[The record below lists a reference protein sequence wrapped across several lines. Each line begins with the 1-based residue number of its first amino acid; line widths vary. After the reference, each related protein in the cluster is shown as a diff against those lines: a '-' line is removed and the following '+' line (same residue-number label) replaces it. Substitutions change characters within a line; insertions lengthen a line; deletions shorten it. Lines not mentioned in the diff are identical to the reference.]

1 MEAPQSA
8 LIVPV
13 PEAEPAVGALRSR
26 YDRSA
31 SWGVPAHITILY
43 PFLPPAEIDGTVLAA
58 VRETVRTVPGFELAL
73 TRTDWFDDDVLW
85 LAPEPDGPF
94 RALTAALWARFPQ
107 AAPYGGEF
115 DDVAPHLTVAHGHPP
130 SVLREAAARVASAL
144 PIHAPVDAVRLIVGR
159 PEPGDSW
166 HSLAEFPLGR

>member
-1 MEAPQSA
+1 VEPTQSA

-26 YDRSA
+26 YDTSA
-31 SWGVPAHITILY
+31 SWGVPAHITVLY
-43 PFLPPAEIDGTVLAA
+43 PFLPPAELGETVLAD

-73 TRTDWFDDDVLW
+73 TRTDWFGDDVLW

-94 RALTAALWARFPQ
+94 RTLTAALWARFPR
-107 AAPYGGEF
+107 AAPYGGAF
-115 DDVAPHLTVAHGHPP
+115 DDVVPHLTVAHGQPP
-130 SVLREAAARVASAL
+130 PVLREAAARVAAAL
-144 PIHAPVDAVRLIVGR
+144 PIHAPVRAVRLIVGR

-166 HSLAEFPLGR
+166 HTVAEFPLRR